1 MAIAYPF
8 VDKEY
13 FLIAN
18 GEYIEQLKGIGSL
31 QNLHIK
37 KNLVRVCVHDFFHDD
52 NRKCASIRNHHI
64 STSTNMQQS

>member
-37 KNLVRVCVHDFFHDD
+37 KKFPGIWSMD
-52 NRKCASIRNHHI
+52 RNN
-64 STSTNMQQS
+64 T